1 MIRRFNHTLSKCVY
15 PTLFDEIINTY
26 DNINETNDYTK
37 NMNAIQLY
45 THRMKTSPS
54 QYVGN
59 VNIDNVFKTI
69 YERDLEKENVTIMQ
83 LLLKKNE

>member
-1 MIRRFNHTLSKCVY
+1 MIRRFNYTLSKCVY

-26 DNINETNDYTK
+26 DIINETNDYTK

-45 THRMKTSPS
+45 THRMKTRRT

-59 VNIDNVFKTI
+59 VNIDNVFKTM
-69 YERDLEKENVTIMQ
+69 YERDVEKESVTIN
-83 LLLKKNE
+83 KKE

>member
-1 MIRRFNHTLSKCVY
+1 MIRRFNYTLSKCVY

-26 DNINETNDYTK
+26 DIINETNDYTQ

-45 THRMKTSPS
+45 THRMKTRPS

-59 VNIDNVFKTI
+59 VNIDNVFKTM
-69 YERDLEKENVTIMQ
+69 YERDLEKESVTIN
-83 LLLKKNE
+83 KK